1 MSAAAGGSGYHPVP
15 PDTSWVSLDGEL
27 EALIEVLAE
36 DAHDAWA
43 AARFAADWEFGQ
55 EYDAGARLHPNLVPY
70 SDLSE
75 ADKDIDRDVVLA
87 TLRGVIA
94 RGYELRRSAS
104 H

>member
-1 MSAAAGGSGYHPVP
+1 MP
-15 PDTSWVSLDGEL
+15 
-27 EALIEVLAE
+27 
-36 DAHDAWA
+36 
-43 AARFAADWEFGQ
+43 AR
-55 EYDAGARLHPNLVPY
+55 RLHPNLVPY

-75 ADKDIDRDVVLA
+75 ADKDIDRDVVVA